1 MHKKKY
7 NFLNRNLVL
16 LILFMLFNIF
26 SFSQNKK
33 IDSLENIINSSSK
46 NDSVKLNRLIKLSRL
61 YINENTNKALEFQE
75 EALKISKKINYK
87 IGMIKSHNNLCKIY
101 TAKSDFTI
109 AINHANLAINLNHN
123 KFQEELQLSYLLL
136 GQCYLYLNNFPES
149 SKYLTQ
155 SLKIAEKLKDNI
167 KIAKIYNNIAI
178 IYNKQFLLDEEME
191 NYNKALSYLKNDNS
205 LKALKLKKTINSN
218 TGLVYFEKKQY
229 DKALQMFEESHAF
242 DLKNNNKQGIALDTR
257 SLASVF
263 RETGNYEKALEYFKQ
278 SLAIYKE
285 LDNKSGQGD
294 LYREIGNVYYLTNDL
309 QKALSYTNLGLKF
322 STQIG
327 ELESIKF
334 CYENLAKINEK
345 LGNFKEAYKNEKLF
359 KKMSD
364 SMFNT
369 EIHNKVTQ
377 TQMTYE
383 FEKKQELL
391 RKSQKE
397 KEEKATTQA
406 KKQRNL
412 IYAIGLTLFFLSLIT
427 LGIYYNL
434 KNYKRQ
440 KVIVEKQN
448 EQIQNSLTEKETLL
462 REIHHRVKN
471 NLQIISSLLNM
482 QAQNIDDEQILQT
495 IQEGQSRVEAMSLIH
510 QNLYQSEQIDKV
522 NIKNYLGEL
531 TNYLSRMYSGDA
543 NNVEVHIN
551 SQKEQFDFDTAIPLG
566 LIVNELVTNAYK
578 HAFLGKNKGT
588 ISIDILNKNNID
600 YELVVSNDG
609 NKMPEDF
616 EIEKSKSLGMKLITI
631 LSRQLRG
638 NFSNISTSQLTK
650 FKVDFKD
657 LKEFQNR

>member
-1 MHKKKY
+1 MYKKKY
-7 NFLNRNLVL
+7 NFLNRKLVL
-16 LILFMLFNIF
+16 LMLFMLFNVF
-26 SFSQNKK
+26 CFSQNKK

-46 NDSVKLNRLIKLSRL
+46 NDSVKINRLIKLSRL
-61 YINENTNKALEFQE
+61 YINENTNKAIEFQE

-87 IGMIKSHNNLCKIY
+87 IGMIKSHNNLSKIY

-109 AINHANLAINLNHN
+109 AISHANLAINLNN
-123 KFQEELQLSYLLL
+123 NEFQEELQLSYLLL
-136 GQCYLYLNNFPES
+136 GQCYLFLNNFTDS
-149 SKYLTQ
+149 TKYLTQ
-155 SLKIAEKLKDNI
+155 SLKIAEKLNDNL

-178 IYNKQFLLDEEME
+178 IYNKQSFFDKEME
-191 NYNKALSYLKNDNS
+191 SYNKALSYLNNDNS
-205 LKALKLKKTINSN
+205 LQALKLKKTINSN
-218 TGLVYFEKKQY
+218 TGWVYFEKVQY
-229 DKALQMFEESHAF
+229 DKALQMFEESYAF
-242 DLKNNNKQGIALDTR
+242 DLKNNDKQGIALDTR

-263 RETGNYEKALEYFKQ
+263 RETGNYEKALDYFKQ
-278 SLAIYKE
+278 SLFIYKE

-309 QKALSYTNLGLKF
+309 QKALSYTNIGLKI

-391 RKSQKE
+391 KKSQKE
-397 KEEKATTQA
+397 KEEKAATQA

-448 EQIQNSLTEKETLL
+448 EQIQSSLTEKETLL

-531 TNYLSRMYSGDA
+531 TNYLSKMYSGDA

-588 ISIDILNKNNID
+588 ISIEILNKNNID

-609 NKMPEDF
+609 NKMLEDF

-638 NFSNISTSQLTK
+638 SFSNISTTHLTK

-657 LKEFQNR
+657 LKEYQNR